1 MGPENG
7 INLNEVPYFKIED
20 YIKKIHLKDDLLEH
34 MEYTNQDF
42 TEYFNKIKNYS
53 DYAVMTWF
61 ISMFNQEMKYSQKIE
76 NSHFISPE
84 KIKNENIFFDTLQ
97 MSHKRIKD
105 LHKFVTN
112 GTEDY
117 NYRTNEIKVGCK
129 LQDGSERIYWY
140 GANPETIKQFMDDYI
155 TLYKKKSLSVLTT
168 NPFLRSAL
176 MHLLFVR
183 IHPFKDGNGR
193 TARMIH
199 NMCFTESINNYFGMK
214 LKICPLNLS
223 QSILLN
229 QYTYA
234 DRINDIYFDLKHDC
248 NDEINKWFDFI
259 LNMVD
264 EQLYHWNIKLPS
276 LEKNFETID
285 EMKDTDTSDLPQ
297 VAEKQLSK
305 RKARK

>member
-1 MGPENG
+1 MGPKNG
-7 INLNEVPYFKIED
+7 INLQDVSYFPIEEYVQKINLND
-20 YIKKIHLKDDLLEH
+20 KLLNH
-34 MEYTNQDF
+34 MEYTNKDF
-42 TEYFNKIKNYS
+42 TDYFNKLKNYS

-61 ISMFNQEMKYSQKIE
+61 INMFNNEMSFSQRIE
-76 NSHFISPE
+76 NSHFIHPE
-84 KIKNENIFFDTLQ
+84 KIKNEEVFFDTLQ

-105 LHKFVTN
+105 IHKFVTN
-112 GTEDY
+112 GTENY
-117 NYRTNEIKVGCK
+117 EYRTNDVKVGCR
-129 LQDGSERIYWY
+129 LQNGQEQVYWK
-140 GANPETIKQFMDDYI
+140 GVNPEDVKRFMDDYI
-155 TLYKKKSLSVLTT
+155 ALYKKKSLSVLNT

-223 QSILLN
+223 QSILIN

-234 DRINDIYFDLKHDC
+234 DKINNIYFDLEHDC
-248 NDEINKWFDFI
+248 NDEINSWFDFI

-264 EQLYHWNIKLPS
+264 EQLYHWNINLPV
-276 LEKNFETID
+276 LEKDFQTI
-285 EMKDTDTSDLPQ
+285 EEQENTDTNIQ
-297 VAEKQLSK
+297 QLATRQLK
-305 RKARK
+305 KVRN